1 MARIGIFNRKKVTAF
16 KKGNKLQSS
25 TSCKSGSVNS
35 TSIDNASTGD
45 SSEPIVA
52 TAHVCQGLFNGS
64 ENVLNLGDSSSI
76 ASLTNLWKFD
86 PTSNIIPY
94 NFGNGLW
101 LRQTFDPNRPL
112 AIFSSECSKQVS
124 MIRSLITSVNREV
137 IKAFM
142 PVDTVKPVISWVGF
156 RKIGWRTLPVGCVR
170 CQHLQPPF
178 HHPVVSQIKK
188 IETMTELTA

>member
-64 ENVLNLGDSSSI
+64 ENVLNLGDSSI
-76 ASLTNLWKFD
+76 IVSLTNVWKFD

-94 NFGNGLW
+94 DFGNGLW
-101 LRQTFDPNRPL
+101 FRFFLILQQSIEINLLIATRL
-112 AIFSSECSKQVS
+112 AVQNNI
-124 MIRSLITSVNREV
+124 I
-137 IKAFM
+137 
-142 PVDTVKPVISWVGF
+142 VDAID
-156 RKIGWRTLPVGCVR
+156 ID
-170 CQHLQPPF
+170 
-178 HHPVVSQIKK
+178 IDDIDD
-188 IETMTELTA
+188 IENCEMYE